1 MTDPVAAVD
10 RGSPVW
16 RVIWR
21 VGYRLV
27 RFLDPLIRRAW
38 RARTS
43 SLRRVVELDVAGRRT
58 GRPRSIMVTAM
69 TVDGTTYV
77 GHPNGDTAW
86 TRNVEAAGSLRV
98 VAADGSA
105 RQMRAIR
112 VRRGLEREAVIRA
125 TWSQQPFPANLLYSA
140 ARGHVHRAG
149 VYYRLE
155 PTVG

>member
-1 MTDPVAAVD
+1 
-10 RGSPVW
+10 
-16 RVIWR
+16 
-21 VGYRLV
+21 
-27 RFLDPLIRRAW
+27 
-38 RARTS
+38 
-43 SLRRVVELDVAGRRT
+43 
-58 GRPRSIMVTAM
+58 M